1 MSEINR
7 REMNIMMAIFMLPL
21 SASGCNLFTHS
32 ATIRYRLTVEVTT
45 PRGLRTDSSVIQS
58 TISMTRTI
66 YDPHAIDYKVKGEA
80 VAVDLPGG
88 TLFAVLNNRAIGYD
102 YPTYLLHNALT
113 HGIVSPPLS
122 RHYDL
127 PEWIEETAEANKV
140 KPTVVLQPVDYP
152 TLVRFRDPREVTTM
166 EVVDPEDLSASFGP
180 GAYLHRIT
188 LQVTDDSVT
197 DGIRTQ
203 IPDMGSKT
211 RFLSWQL
218 NLPQDDARRHLTLD
232 SFSRIVR

>member
-1 MSEINR
+1 MWMVTLS
-7 REMNIMMAIFMLPL
+7 LPL
-21 SASGCNLFTHS
+21 LGGGCDLFAYS
-32 ATIRYRLTVEVTT
+32 ATIRYRMTVQVAT
-45 PRGLRTDSSVIQS
+45 PQGLRTDSSVIQS

-66 YDPHAIDYKVKGEA
+66 YDPHALDYKVKGEA

-88 TLFAVLNNRAIGYD
+88 TLFAVLNNRAIGSD

-122 RHYDL
+122 RHYDA
-127 PEWIEETAEANKV
+127 PEWMEETAEANQV
-140 KPTVVLQPVDYP
+140 KPTIVLQPVDYP
-152 TLVRFRDPREVTTM
+152 TLVRFRDPREATSM
-166 EVVDPEDLSASFGP
+166 EVVDPEDLSVSFGP

-188 LQVTDDSVT
+188 LQITDDSVT
-197 DGIRTQ
+197 DGILAQ